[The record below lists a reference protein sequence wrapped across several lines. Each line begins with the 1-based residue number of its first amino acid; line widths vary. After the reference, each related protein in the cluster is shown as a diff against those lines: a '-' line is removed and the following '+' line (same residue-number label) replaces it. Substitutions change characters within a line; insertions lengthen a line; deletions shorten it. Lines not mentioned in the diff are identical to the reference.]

1 MRSRTRL
8 IIGILFCLGVTSL
21 LMLWAASMMAS
32 MFAFRS
38 PLADSPP
45 PPGEALGERL
55 TRRVV
60 IVLIDALRDDTSRRG
75 DVMPFLNELRAKAAF
90 ATMHSRAP
98 SFSQTGNTVLFTG
111 GWQELSD
118 APLFNLEGADR
129 RPWSQDN
136 LFSAAHRAGLKT
148 AAAADLS
155 FRGEIPQGVL
165 DTLAYTEKDG
175 APADAELMTPTLR
188 ILQDPSYALVLI
200 HFDQV
205 DYAGHHLG
213 GAASPAWDQAAHQ
226 ADAYLQQIVGALD
239 FAQDTLLVVSDH
251 GQLTQGGHGGPEA
264 IVLREPWVL
273 AGRAVKPGDYGDV
286 EMVDMAPTVATLL
299 GTNIPASSEGQ
310 ALTEMLMLAPAQS
323 DRIEAAVRIQQAA
336 LAVAYASAIGGAT
349 KGEVPLNPSR
359 GQASTVIRAAQAARL
374 ARERLPRVPAA
385 LLIAVIPAICLYGQR
400 RPGRGWYFIG
410 AAVYLGVFNFL
421 FLVVLRRTYSISTV
435 ETAQGLLGTAA
446 GVNFL
451 SFLCAWLLVSGP
463 LGTFSSR
470 PSRATE
476 QTLGLTLVVLYVLV
490 LATLPSLAING
501 LVVRWAV
508 PELRSMFTAFFAMLA
523 ALFVCITGLLLMG
536 VSALVPMARR
546 RFGHFEWELQ

>member
-1 MRSRTRL
+1 
-8 IIGILFCLGVTSL
+8 
-21 LMLWAASMMAS
+21 
-32 MFAFRS
+32 
-38 PLADSPP
+38 
-45 PPGEALGERL
+45 
-55 TRRVV
+55 
-60 IVLIDALRDDTSRRG
+60 
-75 DVMPFLNELRAKAAF
+75 
-90 ATMHSRAP
+90 
-98 SFSQTGNTVLFTG
+98 
-111 GWQELSD
+111 
-118 APLFNLEGADR
+118 
-129 RPWSQDN
+129 
-136 LFSAAHRAGLKT
+136 
-148 AAAADLS
+148 
-155 FRGEIPQGVL
+155 
-165 DTLAYTEKDG
+165 
-175 APADAELMTPTLR
+175 MTPTLR

-323 DRIEAAVRIQQAA
+323 DRIEAAVTIQQAA